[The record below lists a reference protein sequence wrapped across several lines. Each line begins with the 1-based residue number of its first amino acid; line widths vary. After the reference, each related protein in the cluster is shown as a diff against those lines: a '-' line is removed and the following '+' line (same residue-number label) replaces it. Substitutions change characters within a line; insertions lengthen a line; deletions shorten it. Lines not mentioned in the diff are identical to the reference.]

1 MLEQI
6 LKQLQQGDSTSV
18 PDLARQLNVSER
30 LVEQMLAELV
40 RLGYLRP
47 VDTCNQ
53 QACTGCPQKTSC
65 GFHRP
70 LQAWVVVKEITKQDI
85 SRAK

>member
-6 LKQLQQGDSTSV
+6 LKQLQEGDSTSV

-47 VDTCNQ
+47 LDTCNQ
-53 QACTGCPQKTSC
+53 DVCTGCPQKSGC
-65 GFHRP
+65 GIHRP
-70 LQAWVVVKEITKQDI
+70 LQAWVVVKETAKQGI
-85 SRAK
+85 RSLK

>member
-6 LKQLQQGDSTSV
+6 LKQLQKGGSTSV

-40 RLGYLRP
+40 RLGYLRLL
-47 VDTCNQ
+47 DTCYRD
-53 QACTGCPQKTSC
+53 ACTGCPQKSGC
-65 GFHRP
+65 GIHRP
-70 LQAWVVVKEITKQDI
+70 LQAWAVVKETTK
-85 SRAK
+85 